1 MVTELKRAPERHQ
14 WRTAEFGKYDFSFS
28 VGQSLV
34 WKNEEPK
41 ILCTIC
47 RSLQCC
53 RRFSICSSFVEMVSF
68 EPSR

>member
-1 MVTELKRAPERHQ
+1 MVTELKRVPERHQ
-14 WRTAEFGKYDFSFS
+14 WRTAEFGKYDFSLS
-28 VGQSLV
+28 VGQSFA

-53 RRFSICSSFVEMVSF
+53 RRFSS
-68 EPSR
+68 